1 MGLTKRVIDK
11 IKNNVIRDRRRF
23 PRYEIGNSD
32 QIKAFFSLDGIRA
45 YLNDIPGIPE
55 HEHPIINLSQNGIA
69 LFLLND
75 EDPDFFRDRPKLSL
89 RLDIGGQ
96 QLILSCRVSYILAG
110 IKRIGLKFLNVSE
123 EQLEVISRFLDARF
137 LAQSMK
143 EVPIKER
150 GGTCENCRWF
160 HGQNSTDLF
169 SWRTPEGEYKQ
180 HLFIFG
186 NEVVEWTKR
195 YGLQTG
201 TMDRPDFALTYT
213 ILFSKE
219 PNPISLDETTDAS
232 KVERASSI
240 LKLSNIDPGLK
251 EHFFGIL
258 A

>member
-1 MGLTKRVIDK
+1 MSLTKRVIDK
-11 IKNNVIRDRRRF
+11 IKNSVISERRRL

-32 QIKAFFSLDGIRA
+32 QIKAFFSIAGVKA
-45 YLNDIPGIPE
+45 YLGDRPDAPE
-55 HEHPIINLSQNGIA
+55 HEHTIINLSNGGIS
-69 LFLLND
+69 LFLLDN
-75 EDPDFFRDRPKLSL
+75 EDPYFFKQNQNITLKLN
-89 RLDIGGQ
+89 IEGQ
-96 QLILSCRVSYILAG
+96 KLVIPCRISYVLAG
-110 IKRIGLKFLNVSE
+110 LKRLGLRFTEVTD
-123 EQLEVISRFLDARF
+123 EQMALISRFLDIRF
-137 LAQSMK
+137 LASSIK
-143 EVPIKER
+143 EVPVKER

-169 SWRTPEGEYKQ
+169 SWKTPEGEYKQ

-186 NEVVEWTKR
+186 NEAIEWTKR

-219 PNPISLDETTDAS
+219 PNSIILDETIDAS
-232 KVERASSI
+232 RVEKASSI
-240 LKLSNIDPGLK
+240 LKLSNIDPDLK